1 MRFWDTSAIAPLL
14 WMEETSS
21 ERLKQLEQD
30 PLMVVWWGTS
40 VEVESALF
48 RRSSNS
54 EIDVGNTER
63 ARTRL
68 TFLSNSWIEIQP
80 TDSIREM
87 AKRLIR
93 VHGLRSA
100 DSLQLA
106 AALGACGN
114 HPKNQNFLTG
124 DQNLKRAATKEGF
137 SCL

>member
-1 MRFWDTSAIAPLL
+1 
-14 WMEETSS
+14 MEETSS
-21 ERLKQLEQD
+21 ERTKQLEQD

-54 EIDVGNTER
+54 EIDVSNAER

>member
-1 MRFWDTSAIAPLL
+1 
-14 WMEETSS
+14 MEETSS
-21 ERLKQLEQD
+21 ERTKQLEQD

-54 EIDVGNTER
+54 EIDAGNVER

>member
-1 MRFWDTSAIAPLL
+1 
-14 WMEETSS
+14 MEETSS
-21 ERLKQLEQD
+21 ERTKQLEQD

-54 EIDVGNTER
+54 EIDAINTER

-68 TFLSNSWIEIQP
+68 IFLSNSWVEIQP
-80 TDSIREM
+80 ADSIREM

-114 HPKNQNFLTG
+114 HPQNQNFLTG
-124 DQNLKRAATKEGF
+124 DQNLKRAAIKEGF

>member
-14 WMEETSS
+14 WVEETSS
-21 ERLKQLEQD
+21 ERTKQLEQD

-48 RRSSNS
+48 RRSANI

-63 ARTRL
+63 ARNRL

>member
-1 MRFWDTSAIAPLL
+1 
-14 WMEETSS
+14 MEETSS
-21 ERLKQLEQD
+21 ERTKQLEQD

-54 EIDVGNTER
+54 EIDVGNVER

>member
-1 MRFWDTSAIAPLL
+1 
-14 WMEETSS
+14 MEETSS
-21 ERLKQLEQD
+21 ERTKQLEQD

-48 RRSSNS
+48 RRSSKS
-54 EIDVGNTER
+54 DLDAGNVER

>member
-1 MRFWDTSAIAPLL
+1 
-14 WMEETSS
+14 MEETSS

>member
-1 MRFWDTSAIAPLL
+1 M
-14 WMEETSS
+14 
-21 ERLKQLEQD
+21 KQLEQD

-48 RRSSNS
+48 RRSSNG

-63 ARTRL
+63 ARIRL
-68 TFLSNSWIEIQP
+68 NFLSNSWIEIQP
-80 TDSIREM
+80 TDSVREM

-114 HPKNQNFLTG
+114 HPKNQNFLAG

>member
-1 MRFWDTSAIAPLL
+1 
-14 WMEETSS
+14 MEETSS
-21 ERLKQLEQD
+21 ERTKQLEQD

-54 EIDVGNTER
+54 EIDVSNAER

-114 HPKNQNFLTG
+114 QPKNQNFLTG

>member
-1 MRFWDTSAIAPLL
+1 
-14 WMEETSS
+14 MEETSS
-21 ERLKQLEQD
+21 ERTKQLEQD

-54 EIDVGNTER
+54 EIDVSNAER

-68 TFLSNSWIEIQP
+68 TFLSNSWVEIQP

>member
-1 MRFWDTSAIAPLL
+1 
-14 WMEETSS
+14 MEETSS
-21 ERLKQLEQD
+21 ERTKQLEQD

-48 RRSSNS
+48 RRSSKS
-54 EIDVGNTER
+54 EVDAGNTER

-68 TFLSNSWIEIQP
+68 NFLSNSWIEIQP

-124 DQNLKRAATKEGF
+124 DQTLKRAATKEGF

>member
-1 MRFWDTSAIAPLL
+1 
-14 WMEETSS
+14 
-21 ERLKQLEQD
+21 
-30 PLMVVWWGTS
+30 LMVVWWGTS

-114 HPKNQNFLTG
+114 YPKNQIFLTG

>member
-21 ERLKQLEQD
+21 ERTKQLEQD

-48 RRSSNS
+48 RRSANI

-63 ARTRL
+63 ARNRL

>member
-1 MRFWDTSAIAPLL
+1 MRVWDTAAIAPLL

-21 ERLKQLEQD
+21 ERKKQLEQD
-30 PLMVVWWGTS
+30 PLMVVWWATS

-54 EIDVGNTER
+54 EIDVSNAER

>member
-21 ERLKQLEQD
+21 ERTKQLEQD
-30 PLMVVWWGTS
+30 TLMAVWWGTS

-48 RRSSNS
+48 RPSSNS
-54 EIDVGNTER
+54 EIDAVNTER

-68 TFLSNSWIEIQP
+68 AFLSNSWIEIQP

-124 DQNLKRAATKEGF
+124 DQDLKRAATKEGF
-137 SCL
+137 ACI